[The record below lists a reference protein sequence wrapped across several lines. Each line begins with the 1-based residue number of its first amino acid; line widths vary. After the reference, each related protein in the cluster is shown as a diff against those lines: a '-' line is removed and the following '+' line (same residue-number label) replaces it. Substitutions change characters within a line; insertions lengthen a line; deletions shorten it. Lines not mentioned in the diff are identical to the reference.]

1 VYVGANHGGQ
11 RQCVAAPLPI
21 INSSVVL
28 AGCSCAVAACWN
40 AELKWLQCEGVD
52 YVVPAR
58 LVVVVPVVSVAVR

>member
-1 VYVGANHGGQ
+1 MVGNVLLLHCQ
-11 RQCVAAPLPI
+11 
-21 INSSVVL
+21 SSVL
-28 AGCSCAVAACWN
+28 LWCSLVAHVPVAACWN